1 VTPLR
6 RSLRTRLVL
15 IFAAAFVL
23 LQLANAAYLLLDG
36 RRASRERLES
46 AAHRYALIATPVV
59 AQSFDNYFQSGYFKF
74 QQLVIDLLT
83 RSEDVT
89 AIQVC
94 DVEGR
99 VLFDS
104 RLMQA
109 APADASREP
118 AVLAGER
125 LLAVRRVQ
133 PSDVRT
139 AGQPAAPLEI
149 VVPYLEDWG
158 RHRLSVIY
166 SVSHSRLERQFR
178 ASMREAVEL
187 VALSGLLMS
196 LVGLALSERLTRPLG
211 ALMQGVQQV
220 ARGHY
225 EQRVEIRSGD
235 ELQAVAEAFNDMA
248 SRLARTIG
256 EMERRNEE
264 LERFTYTVSHDLRTP
279 LVTVSGFL
287 GLLEKDLREGRA
299 DRALQDLARIQRAAD
314 TMDRLLRELLDLS
327 RVGRVTNA
335 PQDVPLRALAEEAQQ
350 SVAGR
355 LAAANVE
362 FEIEPGLPVL
372 YGDRERLQEVVRN
385 LVDNAAKFMGSQ
397 PRPRIVVGA
406 RPGARGPVFFVHD
419 NGIGIDPKHH
429 QRVFGLFER
438 LDPSVEG
445 TGIGLALVKRIV
457 EVHGG
462 QVWVESAGRGQ
473 GTSVCVSLPP
483 RPEAAGGAGRDTRA
497 GHTDPGALDEPQ
509 TQTRV
514 VGT

>member
-1 VTPLR
+1 VTRLR
-6 RSLRTRLVL
+6 RLRTRLVV
-15 IFAAAFVL
+15 IFGATFVVM
-23 LQLANAAYLLLDG
+23 QLANAAYLLLAS
-36 RRASRERLES
+36 RRASRARLE
-46 AAHRYALIATPVV
+46 ATAHQYALVATPGV

-74 QQLVIDLLT
+74 RQLVVDLLA
-83 RSEDVT
+83 RSEDVA

-99 VLFDS
+99 LLFDS
-104 RLMQA
+104 RLMDS
-109 APADASREP
+109 APADADVELPRLS
-118 AVLAGER
+118 GER

-133 PSDVRT
+133 PSDIR
-139 AGQPAAPLEI
+139 PSEPMAAPLEI

-166 SVSHSRLERQFR
+166 SVSHARLERQFR
-178 ASMREAVEL
+178 SSVWEAVEL
-187 VALSGLLMS
+187 VALSGVLVS
-196 LVGLALSERLTRPLG
+196 LVGLVLSAGLTRPLG

-225 EQRVEIRSGD
+225 DQRLDIRSGD
-235 ELQAVAEAFNDMA
+235 ELQLVAEAFNDMA

-287 GLLEKDLREGRA
+287 GLLEKDLAEGRTESA
-299 DRALQDLARIQRAAD
+299 RHDVARIRRAAD
-314 TMDRLLRELLDLS
+314 VMDRLLRELLDLS
-327 RVGRVTNA
+327 RVGRVTN
-335 PQDVPLRALAEEAQQ
+335 PPEDVPLRALAEDAQQ

-355 LAAANVE
+355 LAAARVE
-362 FEIEPGLPVL
+362 FEVEPELPVL

-385 LVDNAAKFMGSQ
+385 LVDNAAKFMGAQ
-397 PRPRIVVGA
+397 PQPRIVVGA
-406 RPGARGPVFFVHD
+406 RPGPRGPVIYVRD
-419 NGIGIDPKHH
+419 NGVGIDPKHH

-438 LDPSVEG
+438 LDPSVDG

-462 QVWVESAGRGQ
+462 QVWVESAGQGH

-483 RPEAAGGAGRDTRA
+483 RPAQ
-497 GHTDPGALDEPQ
+497 PSEPARPLAIDK
-509 TQTRV
+509 TPP
-514 VGT
+514 